1 MNLKK
6 TLVWGSVLWLTLI
19 CGLHAWLNLGAF
31 RRTGPEA
38 STTLKVGFI
47 PVT

>member
-1 MNLKK
+1 V
-6 TLVWGSVLWLTLI
+6 TLRRTVLWGSLAWLAVI
-19 CGLHAWLNLGAF
+19 SGLHAWLNLGTF
-31 RRTGPEA
+31 RKAGPEA

>member
-1 MNLKK
+1 MSLKR
-6 TLVWGSVLWLTLI
+6 TVVLGSLGWVALI
-19 CGLHAWLNLGAF
+19 TGLHAWLNLGTF